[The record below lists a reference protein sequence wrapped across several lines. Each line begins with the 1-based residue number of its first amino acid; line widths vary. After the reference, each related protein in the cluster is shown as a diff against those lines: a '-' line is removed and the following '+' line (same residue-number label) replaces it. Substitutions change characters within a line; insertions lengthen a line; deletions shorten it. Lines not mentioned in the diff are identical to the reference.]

1 MSFTPLAF
9 TGLSTFSADF
19 QTVLTRAVAIASLP
33 LKALQNQDAD
43 ILQKKGLLGSL
54 SGAVEALG
62 TSVAALGTT
71 AHNRALVASSSDAAT
86 VSVVNS
92 GATSSASYTISDITS
107 VAKAASETS
116 QTGYADST
124 VATVSSTGTV
134 KLVIGAEEH
143 TILLTPA
150 TNNLAGL
157 RDAIN
162 ALGAG
167 VTASILTTG
176 TGLTPNYLT
185 VSANNTGSTTL
196 QLLDDPTPGANTNL
210 LTASNQGANTSFK
223 LNGVAVSK
231 ATSLIND
238 VVSGATFTI
247 LNTTAPSATVTLSL
261 ASSRTQ
267 LQSAIQDFA
276 AKYNS
281 LVDQVGGQ
289 VGPSAGLLSG
299 DFIVREI
306 QSDLHQLSGYQG
318 SGSVQNLSD
327 LGIHLDAEGKIT
339 LDTTIFQSLSNSS
352 IDSAFE
358 FFGAPTTGFGALA
371 GKFTEISD
379 PITGLIKLQTDD
391 YERAD
396 TRIQNDIADL
406 NDRITDLQTRV
417 TAQLQAADALQARL
431 TAQQQVLTASLA
443 ALTFTTFG
451 KQPN

>member
-9 TGLSTFSADF
+9 TGISSFSGDF

-33 LKALQNQDAD
+33 LKALQNQEAD

-71 AHNRALVASSSDAAT
+71 AHNRALVATSSNSAT

-92 GATSSASYTISDITS
+92 GATSGAVYTISDISS

-116 QTGYADST
+116 LTGYADSN
-124 VATVSSTGTV
+124 AAAVSSTGTV
-134 KLVIGAEEH
+134 KLVIGTEEH
-143 TILLTPA
+143 TIVLTPA

-162 ALGAG
+162 NLGAD
-167 VTASILTTG
+167 VTATILTTG

-185 VSANNTGSTTL
+185 VSANNTGQTTL
-196 QLLDDPTPGANTNL
+196 QLIDDPDGANTNL
-210 LTASNQGANTSFK
+210 LTAANQGANTTFK
-223 LNGVAVSK
+223 LNGVPVSK

-247 LNTTAPSATVTLSL
+247 LTTTAPGATVTLSL

-281 LVDQVGGQ
+281 LVDQVGAQ

-318 SGSVQNLSD
+318 TGAIQNLSD
-327 LGIHLDAEGKIT
+327 LGIQLDAQGKIT
-339 LDTTIFQSLSNSS
+339 LDATLFQSLPDSS
-352 IDSAFE
+352 IQSAFD

-379 PITGLIKLQTDD
+379 PITGLIKLQTGN
-391 YERAD
+391 YEQAD
-396 TRIQNDIADL
+396 VRIQNDIVAL

-417 TAQLQAADALQARL
+417 TLQLQAADALQAQL
-431 TAQQQVLTASLA
+431 TAQQQVLTASLS

-451 KQPN
+451 KQAN